1 MEAVIG
7 KISATE
13 KNPSTIDEFYFWTK
27 AGCKLGPF
35 DVVKVPHL
43 DNSVT
48 FGVIESI
55 SHVTDSA
62 NHLSSFISSDF
73 GSVEPNSEGNT
84 DRLAFNYRQE

>member
-43 DNSVT
+43 DNSVPL
-48 FGVIESI
+48 E
-55 SHVTDSA
+55 
-62 NHLSSFISSDF
+62 
-73 GSVEPNSEGNT
+73 
-84 DRLAFNYRQE
+84 